1 MCSDLETLFVQKM
14 STQLENKKPFQHQWY
29 VHSIFKNGLNL
40 INENRLLFIGT
51 DKNGSLPFALHL
63 SFKDTKELLKVV
75 EIGALFLY
83 DSIADVFKYQTF
95 VLSFEYTRLY
105 NSELLK
111 QQKLSLRQVEKVWVK
126 TSEVIEYNGF
136 QERLPLALKDTT
148 SQAFRKAGV
157 GLFSTET
164 SKIRESLLFFIGRG
178 VGLTPS
184 GDDFLVGLLSV
195 DSGFSL
201 LDSHF
206 RPILLD
212 LLKSKERTTLV
223 GTTYLY
229 YAIEHMY
236 STTLLSFAN
245 ELSTN
250 HKGNQI
256 KVDFKQ
262 ILSNGSTSGLD
273 TMTGILIGLEAL
285 KKENKVIN

>member
-1 MCSDLETLFVQKM
+1 METLFIQKM
-14 STQLENKKPFQHQWY
+14 STQLEHKKPFQHQWY

-40 INENRLLFIGT
+40 INENKLLFIGT

-83 DSIADVFKYQTF
+83 ESITDVFKYRTF
-95 VLSFEYTRLY
+95 VLSFEYTSLY
-105 NSELLK
+105 NSNLLQ
-111 QQKLSLRQVEKVWVK
+111 QQKLSLGQVEKVWIK
-126 TSEVIEYNGF
+126 ASETIEYNGF

-148 SQAFRKAGV
+148 NQAFSKAGV

-184 GDDFLVGLLSV
+184 GDDFLVGLLSI
-195 DSGFSL
+195 DSVFPF
-201 LDSHF
+201 LDGQF
-206 RPILLD
+206 RPLLLE

-229 YAIEHMY
+229 YAVEHRY

-256 KVDFKQ
+256 KVDFKR
-262 ILSNGSTSGLD
+262 ILLNGSTSGLD

-285 KKENKVIN
+285 IKENKVID